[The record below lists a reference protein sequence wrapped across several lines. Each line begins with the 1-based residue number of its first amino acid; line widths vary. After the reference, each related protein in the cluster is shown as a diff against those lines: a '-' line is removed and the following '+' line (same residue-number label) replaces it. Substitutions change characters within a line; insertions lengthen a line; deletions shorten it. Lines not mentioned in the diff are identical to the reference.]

1 MVRPNVDVGSCPS
14 YASIAPWIQIL
25 WQRPK
30 NRQSALLGLA
40 LERSPHHVPS
50 HCSCNCPSH
59 ILIPMDLL
67 ADLNPAQREAVTHGD
82 GPLLIVAGVGTGK
95 TTAITRR
102 IAWLI
107 AEKLAKPAEI
117 LALTFTEKAA
127 AEMEERVDLL
137 VPYGYVEA
145 QIGTFHAFCDRVLR
159 ENAILLGLS
168 PSFRILTTA
177 EQAIFMKERL
187 FQLPLQR
194 FRPLG
199 NPMLHLRSL
208 LSLFS
213 RAKDEDVSPE
223 EYTAFAD
230 RLSADLAGK
239 EHHEDIALLAEEAAS
254 QHELAATYTIYQRL
268 MAEAGFVDFGDQI
281 ALTLRLFREHP
292 TVLERYRKRF
302 RYILVDEFQDTNYA
316 QSELLKHLASHR
328 NLTVCGDDDQSIYK
342 FRGAAISNILGFQES
357 FPDAKLIVLDENYR
371 STQSILD
378 SAYRLI
384 QNNNPDRLE
393 VRAQITK
400 RLHSNSNAG
409 RLPLQHH
416 FESLEEECDF
426 VADTIAT
433 RHSEED
439 RPFSDFA
446 ILVRSN
452 ASADAF
458 LRALNLARVPW
469 RFSGS
474 RGLYDQEEI
483 RSAIALL
490 RVLADPRDT
499 LSLHYLASC
508 ELYQAPAETLAA
520 ATGFAKRQ
528 NKSLLQTFRILS
540 KNSGFLD
547 VDPDGLE
554 RIGQLIDDLDVMLP
568 LSTTEKTGELL
579 FQYLS
584 TQTGLIEQLSNSTLL
599 ADAQKVQNLARL
611 FSIIERFARVARYD
625 RVAWFIDYLDD
636 LIEAGDNPPVGDA
649 QFDVD
654 AVNVLTIHQAKGLEF
669 PIVFMVGLVSGRFPS
684 NNRSDP
690 IPLPAELVKDMVP
703 DSDFHRQEER
713 RLFYVGMTR
722 AKQDVYFTSAED
734 YGGKRARK
742 PSLFISEAMDRNAS
756 TIAPERRA
764 PLMRIARLAKQ
775 KQATPVQ
782 QELVLFPQGEE
793 ILTLSHRKIDDF
805 LTCPKK
811 YKYIHLLRVPIRQH
825 HAVIYGNAIH
835 QAIRVFHLNRMA
847 GQDTPINAL
856 LDVFKQSW
864 RAEGFLTREHEE
876 LRLQQGLKALT
887 AFYEAELA
895 SASIPQFVEKR
906 FSLQME
912 DIRLVGVFDRIDVV
926 ENEATIIDYKTSDVQ
941 TAEQATRRAKSSSQL
956 ALYALAY
963 EQLFKAMPVAL
974 ELRFL
979 TPAILIGRVTPTQK
993 MLESARNDIRT
1004 AAEGIRL
1011 GDFPADPTY
1020 RACQYCAY
1028 AAICPDRQS

>member
-1 MVRPNVDVGSCPS
+1 
-14 YASIAPWIQIL
+14 
-25 WQRPK
+25 
-30 NRQSALLGLA
+30 
-40 LERSPHHVPS
+40 
-50 HCSCNCPSH
+50 
-59 ILIPMDLL
+59 MDLL

-107 AEKLAKPAEI
+107 AEKLARPAEI

-168 PSFRILTTA
+168 PSFRILTTP
-177 EQAIFMKERL
+177 EQAIFLKERL
-187 FQLPLQR
+187 FDLPLER

-199 NPMLHLRSL
+199 NPMIHLRSL

-213 RAKDEDVSPE
+213 RAKDEDVTPI
-223 EYTAFAD
+223 EYASFAE
-230 RLSADLAGK
+230 RLAIDLPGT
-239 EHHEDIALLAEEAAS
+239 EDHEDYAALVEDAA
-254 QHELAATYTIYQRL
+254 QQKELADTYGAYQRL
-268 MAEAGFVDFGDQI
+268 LAEAGFVDFGDQI
-281 ALTLRLFREHP
+281 TLTLRLFREHP

-302 RYILVDEFQDTNYA
+302 RYILVDEFQDTNFA
-316 QSELLKHLASHR
+316 QSELLKLLASHR

-371 STQSILD
+371 STQAILD

-400 RLHSNSNAG
+400 RLHSNSESG
-409 RLPLQHH
+409 RAPLQHH

-426 VADTIAT
+426 VADTIAA
-433 RHSEED
+433 RHAKED
-439 RPFSDFA
+439 RRFSDFA

-452 ASADAF
+452 AQADAF
-458 LRALNLARVPW
+458 LRALNLARIPW

-499 LSLHYLASC
+499 LSLHYLASS
-508 ELYQAPAETLAA
+508 EPYEVPAETLATTTA
-520 ATGFAKRQ
+520 FAQRQ
-528 NKSLLQTFRILS
+528 HKSLLQTFRILT
-540 KNSGFLD
+540 KNSGFLE
-547 VDPDGLE
+547 VSPDGLE
-554 RIGQLIDDLDVMLP
+554 RIARLIDDLNVMLP

-584 TQTGLIEQLSNSTLL
+584 TQTGIIERLSNSALPK
-599 ADAQKVQNLARL
+599 DIQRVQNLARL
-611 FSIIERFARVARYD
+611 FSIVERFSRVARYD

-649 QFDVD
+649 QWDDD
-654 AVNVLTIHQAKGLEF
+654 AVSILTIHQAKGLEF
-669 PIVFMVGLVSGRFPS
+669 PIVFLVGLVSGRFPS
-684 NNRSDP
+684 NNRADP
-690 IPLPAELVKDMVP
+690 IPLPAELVKDIVS

-722 AKQDVYFTSAED
+722 AKEDVYFTSAED

-742 PSLFISEAMDRNAS
+742 PSLFISEAMDLDATR
-756 TIAPERRA
+756 IAPERRA
-764 PLMRIARLAKQ
+764 PLLRLSRLGKSKESAMPK
-775 KQATPVQ
+775 Q

-811 YKYIHLLRVPIRQH
+811 YKYVHLLRVPIRQH

-835 QAIRVFHLNRMA
+835 QAIRAFHLNRMA
-847 GQDTPINAL
+847 GQDMPLSDL
-856 LDVFKQSW
+856 LDVFRQAW

-887 AFYEAELA
+887 AFHAAETA
-895 SASIPQFVEKR
+895 SSSVPQYVEKR
-906 FSLQME
+906 FSLTM
-912 DIRLVGVFDRIDVV
+912 DDVRLVGVFDRIDV
-926 ENEATIIDYKTSDVQ
+926 EEGEGTIIDYKTSDVQ
-941 TAEQATRRAKSSSQL
+941 TSEQATRRAKSSGQL

-963 EQLFKAMPVAL
+963 QQLFCDLPTAL

-979 TPAILIGRVTPTQK
+979 TPAVVIGRVKPTEK
-993 MLESARNDIRT
+993 MLESARSDIHT
-1004 AAEGIRL
+1004 AASGIRS
-1011 GDFPADPTY
+1011 GEFPAEPIY
-1020 RACQYCAY
+1020 HACQYCAY
-1028 AAICPDRQS
+1028 AAICPDRRS